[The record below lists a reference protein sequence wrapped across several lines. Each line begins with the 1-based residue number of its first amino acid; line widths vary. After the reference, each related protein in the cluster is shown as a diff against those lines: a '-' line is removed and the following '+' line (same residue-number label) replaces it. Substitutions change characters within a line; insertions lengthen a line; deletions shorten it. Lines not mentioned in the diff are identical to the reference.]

1 MNYCIL
7 LHIDRESHF
16 VILSFLHILVLI
28 FVILG
33 FFSFLFFFVCSI
45 FFLLDL
51 FLVFDS
57 PSPFSRS
64 FRSGFYQFHFALLLN
79 FFQSFLL
86 RFSFSSLRSV
96 LTFHSSLPPD
106 FFSIH
111 LFIHLFISH
120 SSFVLSLLVLTWFV
134 RSFPPVSQWSR
145 TRVSLVLKIP
155 FESINKLKI
164 YSVFSFSSTSN
175 HGLRLWIHN
184 IPDF

>member
-28 FVILG
+28 FVLLG

-64 FRSGFYQFHFALLLN
+64 FRSGFYQFHFALLFN
-79 FFQSFLL
+79 FFSLSSYVFRSPHFVQSSHFT
-86 RFSFSSLRSV
+86 RPYHRIFFYSFIY
-96 LTFHSSLPPD
+96 P
-106 FFSIH
+106 
-111 LFIHLFISH
+111 FIHFTFLVRPQPARSDLVRPFLPSRFPVVADSCISG
-120 SSFVLSLLVLTWFV
+120 VKDT
-134 RSFPPVSQWSR
+134 
-145 TRVSLVLKIP
+145 
-155 FESINKLKI
+155 
-164 YSVFSFSSTSN
+164 
-175 HGLRLWIHN
+175 LRIH
-184 IPDF
+184 